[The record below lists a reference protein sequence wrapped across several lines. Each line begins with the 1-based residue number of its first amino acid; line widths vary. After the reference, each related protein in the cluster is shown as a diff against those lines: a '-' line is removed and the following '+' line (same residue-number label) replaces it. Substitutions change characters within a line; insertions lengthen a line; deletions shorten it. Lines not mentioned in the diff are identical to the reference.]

1 MRRVTCILGLAALS
15 LPSIAHAA
23 GYACL
28 NESLA
33 PVGCGT
39 AKATVCYAPGNPA
52 ACIDRGYPHRGGN
65 MDIYCVE
72 PSCTTAPTPQ
82 SARSATQPSQ
92 SPKRPQR
99 P

>member
-1 MRRVTCILGLAALS
+1 MRRAFVILGLAVLS
-15 LPSIAHAA
+15 MPSFAHAA

-28 NESLA
+28 DESLS

-39 AKATVCYAPGNPA
+39 SKATVCYAPGNPS

-72 PSCTTAPTPQ
+72 PTCTTAPSPQ
-82 SARSATQPSQ
+82 SARSATQPSRNPRQ
-92 SPKRPQR
+92 P
-99 P
+99 